1 MTDRTKVDISS
12 NMTICCKNCLND
24 DNYPDI
30 DSTCFRCEAHND
42 KYYCFLG
49 LKEDKRCKKGYRVI
63 KSTESV
69 YKDEEVTVDELLGRI
84 QKEKEMKSQIPMFGG
99 ASITSV
105 YD

>member
-1 MTDRTKVDISS
+1 MTDRTKVDTSP

-24 DNYPDI
+24 DLMDW
-30 DSTCFRCEAHND
+30 DSTCCQCMQKEGHRF
-42 KYYCFLG
+42 FLG
-49 LKEDKRCKKGYRVI
+49 LKENKSQKDGYIVV
-63 KSTESV
+63 KSPNSV
-69 YKDEEVTVDELLGRI
+69 YKDEEVTVDELLDRI

>member
-1 MTDRTKVDISS
+1 MTDRTKVDTSS

-30 DSTCFRCEAHND
+30 DSTCFTCEAHNG

-63 KSTESV
+63 KSAESV
-69 YKDEEVTVDELLGRI
+69 YKDEEVTVDELLDRI

-99 ASITSV
+99 ASTTSI
-105 YD
+105 YH

>member
-12 NMTICCKNCLND
+12 NMTICCNNCLND
-24 DNYPDI
+24 DLMDWN
-30 DSTCFRCEAHND
+30 STCCQCMQKEGHRF
-42 KYYCFLG
+42 FLG

-69 YKDEEVTVDELLGRI
+69 YKDEEVTVDELLDRI

-99 ASITSV
+99 ALITSI